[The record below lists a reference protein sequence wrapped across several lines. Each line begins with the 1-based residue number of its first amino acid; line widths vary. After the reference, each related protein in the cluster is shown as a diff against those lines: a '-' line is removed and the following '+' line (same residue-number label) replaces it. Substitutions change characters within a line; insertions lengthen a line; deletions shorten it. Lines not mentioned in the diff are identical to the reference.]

1 MSPFG
6 LRRSAKAGSG
16 RRLLVAFSGGGLD
29 PVVLAAALRIAR
41 AENAALVPAYL
52 IIVPLSQPFDSP
64 LVREVGQALPVLE
77 AIEQEANRTGVEVDA
92 RMERGRSLRDGLARL
107 WSEEH
112 FDRVI
117 LPADPDSRQGFS
129 ASDLAWALTNTPT
142 ETIVL
147 RPAPAEAA

>member
-6 LRRSAKAGSG
+6 LGRSPRAGTDRRV
-16 RRLLVAFSGGGLD
+16 LVAFSGGRLD

-64 LVREVGQALPVLE
+64 LVREVEQALPVLE
-77 AIEQEANRTGVEVDA
+77 TIEREANRAGIEVDA
-92 RMERGRSLRDGLARL
+92 RMERGRSLRDALVRL
-107 WSEEH
+107 WSAEH

-117 LPADPDSRQGFS
+117 LPADPGDRLGFS
-129 ASDLAWALTNTPT
+129 PADLAWALTNTPT
-142 ETIVL
+142 ETVVL

>member
-1 MSPFG
+1 VSPFG
-6 LRRSAKAGSG
+6 RRRPKAGSG
-16 RRLLVAFSGGGLD
+16 RRVLVAFTGGHLD

-41 AENAALVPAYL
+41 AEDAALVPAYL
-52 IIVPLSQPFDSP
+52 IIVPLSQPFDGP
-64 LVREVGQALPVLE
+64 LVREVEQALPVLE
-77 AIEQEANRTGVEVDA
+77 GIEQEATRAGIEVDA
-92 RMERGRSLRDGLARL
+92 RMERGRSLRDALARL

-117 LPADPDSRQGFS
+117 LPADPGDRQGFS
-129 ASDLAWALTNTPT
+129 PADLAWALTNTPT